1 MAYRDSQYSAPGYSS
16 HGAYERYMQH
26 TEQSTIHKMKET
38 YWTTKQVVMKKLG
51 KKEDEHVVA
60 SDAELDAKLDFFKSI
75 QKSCFDLLKVLER
88 YQDRLYALSQEENA
102 MGRFLKHNGKN
113 DKTRAGKMM
122 SSVGKAQ
129 SYASQ
134 QRLALR
140 VPLVRLY
147 QEVETFRIRAIAD
160 TLLTVNRMENART
173 EYRGALMWMKN
184 ASEELDPDTY
194 KQLDKFRKVQ
204 AQVRKTKAK
213 FDKLKLDVMQKID
226 LLAASRCNMFSH
238 VLATY
243 QSTLLHFWSKTSNTM
258 QTVSESFKGY
268 QYYEFS
274 MLKELAEPS
283 KKLVDATKLEKSDDD
298 TSTAAATAS
307 GEEIEEDETAESVHE
322 DNSSM
327 SSNKP
332 HPSFFD
338 DLISSEEPD
347 SLPLPISQ
355 FQSDSSNHNWLIDDQ
370 KDSEETKSAAS
381 LLSDSGL
388 IDFNE
393 SEKQERDLKNSNE
406 KANSPDLD
414 IDWNEDEDIEEIKRR
429 QDVEL
434 DLDGK
439 SLLTKE
445 GKKEREIQEK
455 KMKNTVKDLL
465 SSDDIEEDDNDKDD
479 MDILND
485 ILAPSGGDDLAKE
498 WKSVFGDE
506 PILPT
511 PSTSANVKGN
521 SEVDSFSS
529 FLPSHLLDTQPPAY
543 ADALA
548 QQRATA
554 NLMSQPP
561 TMPMRLSAQQSP
573 VAAGKSSAKPLPLAS
588 KDKKKQD
595 MSAWFN
601 MFADLDPLA
610 NPDAI
615 GRKRDDIAGAL

>member
-307 GEEIEEDETAESVHE
+307 GSKDQQSQ
-322 DNSSM
+322 
-327 SSNKP
+327 
-332 HPSFFD
+332 
-338 DLISSEEPD
+338 EEPNNKEQTKEMAKENN
-347 SLPLPISQ
+347 LEEKKPI
-355 FQSDSSNHNWLIDDQ
+355 
-370 KDSEETKSAAS
+370 K
-381 LLSDSGL
+381 L